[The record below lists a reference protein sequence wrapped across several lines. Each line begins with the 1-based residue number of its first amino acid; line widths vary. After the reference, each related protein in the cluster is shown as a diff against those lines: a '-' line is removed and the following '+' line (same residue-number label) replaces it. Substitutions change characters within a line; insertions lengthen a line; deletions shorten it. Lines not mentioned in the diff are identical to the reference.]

1 MWTEFVTD
9 YHISFYT
16 VSKFDLT
23 LFIITVVIFLLVN
36 FLKTNLSFAWV
47 FFSFDRLNSS
57 ISHVR
62 QQLQSLWSR
71 KVVNLLFEDLMVMT
85 ETENQEAKNREDKG
99 LKKYDLAFYISSTN
113 CCLIKCLIHMHE
125 NKWNYCQK
133 YNA

>member
-1 MWTEFVTD
+1 MD
-9 YHISFYT
+9 RIRYHISFYT
-16 VSKFDLT
+16 VRKFTLT
-23 LFIITVVIFLLVN
+23 LFIYCCYFSSCQFSQNGLVICQ
-36 FLKTNLSFAWV
+36 SF

-99 LKKYDLAFYISSTN
+99 LKI
-113 CCLIKCLIHMHE
+113 
-125 NKWNYCQK
+125 
-133 YNA
+133 

>member
-1 MWTEFVTD
+1 MWTEFGTD

-16 VSKFDLT
+16 VSKFNLT
-23 LFIITVVIFLLVN
+23 LFIITVVIFLLVY

-47 FFSFDRLNSS
+47 FFAFDRLNSS

-99 LKKYDLAFYISSTN
+99 LKI
-113 CCLIKCLIHMHE
+113 
-125 NKWNYCQK
+125 
-133 YNA
+133 

>member
-1 MWTEFVTD
+1 MTVHMWTESVTD

-16 VSKFDLT
+16 VRKFNLT
-23 LFIITVVIFLLVN
+23 LFTVAVVIFL
-36 FLKTNLSFAWV
+36 FLSIFSKRTCHLPELFFA
-47 FFSFDRLNSS
+47 FHRLNSS

-99 LKKYDLAFYISSTN
+99 LKK
-113 CCLIKCLIHMHE
+113 
-125 NKWNYCQK
+125 
-133 YNA
+133 